1 MKINEIRGRINSS
14 WLSKLLLSETKRTA
28 HQVTWS
34 KEVLESLPVPGPN
47 TIEHNSLIFQAR
59 SYKFCIRVHLYNTYK
74 NIYINKQMSKQ
85 TKWNKRN
92 KQNSIRLICQAR
104 RSKFCMVV
112 HINNTQKYKNTK
124 KNTEKVRK

>member
-1 MKINEIRGRINSS
+1 
-14 WLSKLLLSETKRTA
+14 
-28 HQVTWS
+28 
-34 KEVLESLPVPGPN
+34 
-47 TIEHNSLIFQAR
+47 
-59 SYKFCIRVHLYNTYK
+59 
-74 NIYINKQMSKQ
+74 MSKQ

-124 KNTEKVRK
+124 KNRKS